1 MEFILFICVLGY
13 IVLVLLTNPSLTRDW
28 EDNQKVLAR
37 AEVQGNAV
45 TITNIRNTAYR
56 SVTDYNVR
64 YYDKTFGV
72 GKIES
77 VWYVVERFSSFGF
90 DVAHVFLSFGF
101 VGGEYVAI
109 SVEGRK
115 EQGESFSPV
124 KGLLRQYELVY
135 VIADERDALKFRANY
150 RKHDVF
156 LYPMQ
161 MNKEDIQKLFVSM
174 VTRANKL
181 AREPEFYNTLT
192 NTCATNLVA
201 HINKILPQRI
211 PYSYKIA
218 LPMYSDQLMQDV
230 GLIDTSLPIKQLRA
244 KYRINEK
251 AMQFA
256 DDPPFSQRIREGV

>member
-1 MEFILFICVLGY
+1 MEFILFICILAY

-28 EDNQKVLAR
+28 SDDQKVLPYADIF
-37 AEVQGNAV
+37 GNTVSISA
-45 TITNIRNTAYR
+45 IRNCTYRTA
-56 SVTDYNVR
+56 SDYDVHC
-64 YYDKTFGV
+64 YDKTFDLE
-72 GKIES
+72 KIES
-77 VWYVVERFSSFGF
+77 VWCMVEPIMGHQFGA
-90 DVAHVFLSFGF
+90 AHTLLSFGF

-109 SVEGRK
+109 SAEIRREK
-115 EQGESFSPV
+115 GESFSPI
-124 KGLLRQYELVY
+124 KGLLRQYELMY
-135 VIADERDALKFRANY
+135 VLADERDVLKLRAIH

-156 LYPMQ
+156 LYPLQ
-161 MNKEDIQKLFVSM
+161 MKQEDIRKLFVSM
-174 VTRANKL
+174 LTRANTL
-181 AREPEFYNTLT
+181 AQKPEFYNTLT

-211 PYSYKIA
+211 PYSYKIV

-256 DDPPFSQRIREGV
+256 DDPLFSQRIREGV